1 MAALEDKE
9 MRPKVYGIEDVEREI
24 EPCLRQTEKDL
35 IKESFEPDYLD
46 EYFQEHWF
54 LETGFIYTA
63 FWLFKTRFPG
73 KILRFE
79 IEYLPCGHVKKATA
93 VVYNRKTGSVEEVS
107 ITRWLAD
114 RRLIPE
120 ELAD

>member
-1 MAALEDKE
+1 MAALGDKE

-35 IKESFEPDYLD
+35 IKESFEPNYLD
-46 EYFQEHWF
+46 EY
-54 LETGFIYTA
+54 
-63 FWLFKTRFPG
+63 RFPG

-114 RRLIPE
+114 RKLIPE
-120 ELAD
+120 EFAD